1 MTNRDI
7 YLSLNKQDEIS
18 MRKLLTNHKLEK
30 EYIYNN
36 DYIEIVLKNNSK
48 DKKIHN
54 EEIVDEIADLIID
67 IMKNKLLRK
76 YVIKKYSSE
85 SSEEVQKIYMCALN
99 MFKEKEFIIKKSLY
113 GKVYDYILSEDYI
126 NIEGFVKFRMKEFNN
141 YISTIV
147 DLAWEE
153 YFIKKDQDEFI
164 NVLKYF
170 VDIQQE
176 KLELLRIHIKEDNSF
191 ILYDKDG
198 NKIDSINDEEIMNIV
213 IKENLN
219 YEDFLMSNLL
229 TLCPGKIEI
238 VDSLNNDSSKE
249 IIETIKSIFGD
260 KVRCIKRN

>member
-1 MTNRDI
+1 MTNKDI
-7 YLSLNKQDEIS
+7 HLSLSKQNEIS
-18 MRKLLTNHKLEK
+18 VKKLLTNHKLEK
-30 EYIYNN
+30 EYTYKN
-36 DYIEIVLKNNSK
+36 DYIEVVLKNNR
-48 DKKIHN
+48 DKIHN
-54 EEIVDEIADLIID
+54 EEIVDEITDLIID
-67 IMKNKLLRK
+67 IIENKLLRK
-76 YVIKKYSSE
+76 YIIKKYSLE
-85 SSEEVQKIYMCALN
+85 SSEEIQKIYIYALN
-99 MFKEKEFIIKKSLY
+99 IFKNKEFIIKQSLY
-113 GKVYDYILSEDYI
+113 QKVHDYILNEDYI

-170 VDIQQE
+170 VDAQKE

-191 ILYDKDG
+191 ILYDKYG
-198 NKIDSINDEEIMNIV
+198 NEIDSINDEEIMNIM

-238 VDSLNNDSSKE
+238 IDSLNNNSSKE
-249 IIETIKSIFGD
+249 IIEIIKSIFGD
-260 KVRCIKRN
+260 KVNYINQH

>member
-1 MTNRDI
+1 MTNKDI
-7 YLSLNKQDEIS
+7 HLSLSKQNEIS
-18 MRKLLTNHKLEK
+18 VKKLLTNHKLEK
-30 EYIYNN
+30 EYTYKN
-36 DYIEIVLKNNSK
+36 DYIEVVLKNNR
-48 DKKIHN
+48 DKIHN
-54 EEIVDEIADLIID
+54 EEIVDEITNLIID
-67 IMKNKLLRK
+67 IIENKLLRK
-76 YVIKKYSSE
+76 YIIKKYSLE
-85 SSEEVQKIYMCALN
+85 SSEEIQKIYIYALN
-99 MFKEKEFIIKKSLY
+99 IFKNKEFIIKQSLY
-113 GKVYDYILSEDYI
+113 QKVYDYILNEDYI

-170 VDIQQE
+170 VDAQKE

-191 ILYDKDG
+191 ILYDKYG
-198 NKIDSINDEEIMNIV
+198 NEIDSINDEEIMNIM

-238 VDSLNNDSSKE
+238 IDSLNNNSSKE
-249 IIETIKSIFGD
+249 IIEIIKSIFGD
-260 KVRCIKRN
+260 KVSYINQH

>member
-1 MTNRDI
+1 MTNKDI
-7 YLSLNKQDEIS
+7 HLSLSKQNEIS
-18 MRKLLTNHKLEK
+18 VKKLLTNHKLEK
-30 EYIYNN
+30 EYTYKN
-36 DYIEIVLKNNSK
+36 DYIEVVLKNNRH
-48 DKKIHN
+48 KIHN
-54 EEIVDEIADLIID
+54 EEIVDEITNLIID
-67 IMKNKLLRK
+67 IIENKLLRK
-76 YVIKKYSSE
+76 YIIKKYSLE
-85 SSEEVQKIYMCALN
+85 SSEEIQKIYIYALN
-99 MFKEKEFIIKKSLY
+99 IFKNKEFIIKQSLY
-113 GKVYDYILSEDYI
+113 QKVYDYILNEEYI

-170 VDIQQE
+170 VDAQKE

-191 ILYDKDG
+191 ILYDKYG
-198 NKIDSINDEEIMNIV
+198 NEIDSINDEEIMNIM

-238 VDSLNNDSSKE
+238 IDSLNNNSSKE
-249 IIETIKSIFGD
+249 IIEIIKSIFGD
-260 KVRCIKRN
+260 KVSYINQH

>member
-1 MTNRDI
+1 MTNKDI
-7 YLSLNKQDEIS
+7 HLSLSKQNEIS
-18 MRKLLTNHKLEK
+18 VKKLLTNHKLEK
-30 EYIYNN
+30 EYTYKN
-36 DYIEIVLKNNSK
+36 DYIEVVLKNNR
-48 DKKIHN
+48 DKIHN
-54 EEIVDEIADLIID
+54 EEIVDEITDLIID
-67 IMKNKLLRK
+67 IIENKLLRK
-76 YVIKKYSSE
+76 YIIKKYSLE
-85 SSEEVQKIYMCALN
+85 SSEDIQKIYICALN
-99 MFKEKEFIIKKSLY
+99 IFKNKEFIIKQSLY
-113 GKVYDYILSEDYI
+113 QKVYDYILNEEYI

-170 VDIQQE
+170 VDAQKE

-191 ILYDKDG
+191 ILYDKYG
-198 NKIDSINDEEIMNIV
+198 NEIDSINDEEIMNIM

-238 VDSLNNDSSKE
+238 IDSLNNNSSKE
-249 IIETIKSIFGD
+249 IIEIIKSIFGD
-260 KVRCIKRN
+260 KVSYINQH

>member
-1 MTNRDI
+1 MTNKDI
-7 YLSLNKQDEIS
+7 YLSLNRQDETS
-18 MRKLLTNHKLEK
+18 VKKLLTNHKLEK
-30 EYIYNN
+30 EYTYNN
-36 DYIEIVLKNNSK
+36 DYIEVVLKNNNK
-48 DKKIHN
+48 DKIHN
-54 EEIVDEIADLIID
+54 EEIVDEIVNLIID
-67 IMKNKLLRK
+67 IMENKLLRK
-76 YVIKKYSSE
+76 YVIKKYSSD
-85 SSEEVQKIYMCALN
+85 SSEEIQKIYMCALN
-99 MFKEKEFIIKKSLY
+99 MFKEKYFIIKQSLY
-113 GKVYDYILSEDYI
+113 EKVY
-126 NIEGFVKFRMKEFNN
+126 N

-198 NKIDSINDEEIMNIV
+198 NKIDSINDEEIMDMV
-213 IKENLN
+213 IEENLN

-238 VDSLNNDSSKE
+238 IDSLNNNSSKE
-249 IIETIKSIFGD
+249 IIEIIKSIFGD
-260 KVRCIKRN
+260 KVTCINRN

>member
-1 MTNRDI
+1 MTNKDI
-7 YLSLNKQDEIS
+7 YLSLSKQDEIS
-18 MRKLLTNHKLEK
+18 VKKILTNYKLEK
-30 EYIYNN
+30 EYTYNN
-36 DYIEIVLKNNSK
+36 NYIEIVLKNN
-48 DKKIHN
+48 DRDKIHN
-54 EEIVDEIADLIID
+54 EEVIYEITDLIID
-67 IMKNKLLRK
+67 IIENKLLRK
-76 YVIKKYSSE
+76 YVIKKYNSE
-85 SSEEVQKIYMCALN
+85 SSEEIQKIYMYALN
-99 MFKEKEFIIKKSLY
+99 IFKEKEFIIKQSLY
-113 GKVYDYILSEDYI
+113 EKVSDYILNEDYI
-126 NIEGFVKFRMKEFNN
+126 NIEGFVNFRMKEFNN

-176 KLELLRIHIKEDNSF
+176 KLDLLRIHIKEDNSF

-213 IKENLN
+213 IEENLN

-238 VDSLNNDSSKE
+238 VDSLNNNSSKE
-249 IIETIKSIFGD
+249 IIEIIKSIFGE
-260 KVRCIKRN
+260 KVNCVNKN

>member
-1 MTNRDI
+1 MTNKDI
-7 YLSLNKQDEIS
+7 HLSLSKQNEIS
-18 MRKLLTNHKLEK
+18 VKKLLTNHKLEK
-30 EYIYNN
+30 EYTYKN
-36 DYIEIVLKNNSK
+36 DYIEVVLKNNR
-48 DKKIHN
+48 DKIHN
-54 EEIVDEIADLIID
+54 EEIVDEITDLIID
-67 IMKNKLLRK
+67 IIENKLLRK
-76 YVIKKYSSE
+76 YIIKKYSLE
-85 SSEEVQKIYMCALN
+85 SSEEIQKIN
-99 MFKEKEFIIKKSLY
+99 IFKNKEFIIKQSLY
-113 GKVYDYILSEDYI
+113 QKVYDYILNEEYI

-170 VDIQQE
+170 VDAQKE

-191 ILYDKDG
+191 ILYDKYG
-198 NKIDSINDEEIMNIV
+198 NEIDSINDEEIMNIM

-238 VDSLNNDSSKE
+238 IDSLNNNSSKE
-249 IIETIKSIFGD
+249 IIEIIKSIFGD
-260 KVRCIKRN
+260 KVSYINQH

>member
-1 MTNRDI
+1 MTNKDI
-7 YLSLNKQDEIS
+7 HLSLSKQNEIS
-18 MRKLLTNHKLEK
+18 VKKLLTNHKLEK
-30 EYIYNN
+30 EYTYKN
-36 DYIEIVLKNNSK
+36 DYIEVVLKNNRH
-48 DKKIHN
+48 KIHN
-54 EEIVDEIADLIID
+54 EEIVDEITDLIID
-67 IMKNKLLRK
+67 IIENKLLRK
-76 YVIKKYSSE
+76 YIIKKYSLE
-85 SSEEVQKIYMCALN
+85 SSEEIQKIYIYALN
-99 MFKEKEFIIKKSLY
+99 IFKNKEFIIKQSLY
-113 GKVYDYILSEDYI
+113 QKVYDYILNEEYI

-170 VDIQQE
+170 VDAQKE

-191 ILYDKDG
+191 ILYDKYG
-198 NKIDSINDEEIMNIV
+198 NEIDSINDEEIMNIM

-238 VDSLNNDSSKE
+238 IDSLNNNSSKE
-249 IIETIKSIFGD
+249 IIEIIKSIFGD
-260 KVRCIKRN
+260 KVSYINRH

>member
-1 MTNRDI
+1 MTNKDI
-7 YLSLNKQDEIS
+7 YLSLSKQDEIS
-18 MRKLLTNHKLEK
+18 IKKLLTNHKLEK
-30 EYIYNN
+30 EYIYND
-36 DYIEIVLKNNSK
+36 DYIEVILKNNNR
-48 DKKIHN
+48 DRIHN
-54 EEIVDEIADLIID
+54 EEIVDEISKLIID
-67 IMKNKLLRK
+67 IIENKLLKK

-85 SSEEVQKIYMCALN
+85 SSEEIQNIYMFALN
-99 MFKEKEFIIKKSLY
+99 MFKDKEFIIKQSLY
-113 GKVYDYILSEDYI
+113 EKIHDYILNEDYI

-141 YISTIV
+141 YISTLV

-191 ILYDKDG
+191 VLYDKDG
-198 NKIDSINDEEIMNIV
+198 NKIDSINDEEIMDMI
-213 IKENLN
+213 IEENLN

-238 VDSLNNDSSKE
+238 IDSLNNNSSKE
-249 IIETIKSIFGD
+249 IVEIIKSIFGD
-260 KVRCIKRN
+260 KVSCININ

>member
-1 MTNRDI
+1 MTNKDI
-7 YLSLNKQDEIS
+7 HLSLSKQNEIS
-18 MRKLLTNHKLEK
+18 VKKLLTNHKLEK
-30 EYIYNN
+30 EYTYKN
-36 DYIEIVLKNNSK
+36 DYIEVVLKNNRH
-48 DKKIHN
+48 KIHN
-54 EEIVDEIADLIID
+54 EEIVDEITNLIID
-67 IMKNKLLRK
+67 IIENKLLRK
-76 YVIKKYSSE
+76 YIIKKYSLE
-85 SSEEVQKIYMCALN
+85 SSEEIQKIYIYALN
-99 MFKEKEFIIKKSLY
+99 IFKNKEFIIKQSLY
-113 GKVYDYILSEDYI
+113 QKVYDYILNEDYI

-170 VDIQQE
+170 VDAQKE

-191 ILYDKDG
+191 ILYDKYG
-198 NKIDSINDEEIMNIV
+198 NEIDSINDEEIMNIM

-238 VDSLNNDSSKE
+238 IDSLNNNSSKE
-249 IIETIKSIFGD
+249 IIEIIKSIFGD
-260 KVRCIKRN
+260 KVSYINQH